1 MSWTRQFDQSKILFL
16 FAVAVLVL
24 LLITYFAFHR
34 EPEKTVHLLP
44 QVQTNDFESVVL
56 KSETLVLVD
65 FYADWCPPCR
75 QMEPILVE
83 ISRENPRVKVV
94 QVNVDE
100 NAELAGRFNINSIPT
115 FMVFKKGE
123 VTAQLRGKVEKST
136 LQSLMSE

>member
-16 FAVAVLVL
+16 FALAVLVL

-34 EPEKTVHLLP
+34 APEKTVHLLP

-56 KSETLVLVD
+56 KSETPVLVD